1 METNSKKAFIA
12 SLKSEAKDKAVY
24 NGIISKRTTILV
36 VIGFMVALISVLLAR
51 FFKEIEIYA
60 RFGEMGAVAM
70 IIANP
75 LYFLTFK
82 VSKKRQDIAFSELV
96 IEKRRNY
103 PIKIKQAE
111 ERVTQL
117 NEQLD
122 FLQKIHVKYERS
134 FQ

>member
-1 METNSKKAFIA
+1 METNNEKAFIA

-36 VIGFMVALISVLLAR
+36 VIGFMVALISVLLAS